1 MCIMKALVVLGCL
14 LASSP
19 VAAAQ
24 AADPLESF
32 NRPLASLLA
41 GAHTASDHQHTPRIQ
56 VPHIV
61 EMANE
66 VMVTVSVPLVGDEK
80 HYIRRLILIDENS
93 MVQVKYVATFSP
105 QARPVQVTAT
115 IKMAKNSRIKAIAEC
130 SLHGKWLG
138 VSEPI
143 QVGLGGCGVFPDQHR
158 PRVLWLGIEKHPAL
172 ELLANDVERAVAPF
186 GFESELRPFQPHLTL
201 GRAEKRARPG
211 DFRGLDKLVARVEFA
226 AVMPVA
232 SVDLMQSVLGRGSP
246 IYTVLH
252 RAVLQPSA
260 PSGGH

>member
-1 MCIMKALVVLGCL
+1 MRIKKALVVLGCL

-24 AADPLESF
+24 AADPLEPF
-32 NRPLASLLA
+32 NRQLATLLA
-41 GAHTASDHQHTPRIQ
+41 GAHTASDHQHTPHIQ

-66 VMVTVSVPLVGDEK
+66 VIVTVSVPLVGDEK

-143 QVGLGGCGVFPDQHR
+143 QVGLGGCGVGQEPSRQLVGEVIRVRFREEDTLVRTSLLFRHPMVSGFVLTPEGRIVKSYEPFFLKTARVIHKGQVLAEFELGPGLSENPQIAFLL
-158 PRVLWLGIEKHPAL
+158 PRLGSEPLKL
-172 ELLANDVERAVAPF
+172 EAVNTTAQQFSLLAR
-186 GFESELRPFQPHLTL
+186 
-201 GRAEKRARPG
+201 
-211 DFRGLDKLVARVEFA
+211 
-226 AVMPVA
+226 MP
-232 SVDLMQSVLGRGSP
+232 
-246 IYTVLH
+246 
-252 RAVLQPSA
+252 
-260 PSGGH
+260 